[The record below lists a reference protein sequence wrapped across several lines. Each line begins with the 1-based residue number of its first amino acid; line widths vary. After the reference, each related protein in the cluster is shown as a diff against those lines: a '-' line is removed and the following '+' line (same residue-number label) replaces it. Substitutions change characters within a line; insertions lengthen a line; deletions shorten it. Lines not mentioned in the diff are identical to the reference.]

1 MPNSQTQ
8 QTVDVSIVI
17 PTYNRSGSLERTLRS
32 IGQNQYARTY
42 DVTVIDDGSPDNT
55 CQMLERLQKEMP
67 YPLNFHT
74 QQNSGPAV
82 ARNLGI
88 SSTTGPYVVFL
99 DDDHEVLD
107 GWLDALCD
115 PLPDETVGV
124 VNGKNDSVPDGGLA
138 ARYVCMRDEREAEK
152 VAKDKERYLTS
163 GNAGI
168 RRETLEST
176 GGFDPNYRA
185 VFKGVAPGGEDTE
198 LGMRIKD
205 GGLKIVY
212 RPEALTNH
220 FREMKLSKLFKERF
234 NFGRNR
240 IQWLEA
246 ENRPIS
252 LGGAL
257 RNALRAVISVLAI
270 PKHAINFKKMGYTWP
285 DSIAFGSLEKLT
297 QITYEYGTLYGLLF
311 K

>member
-32 IGQNQYARTY
+32 IGQNEYARTY

-257 RNALRAVISVLAI
+257 RNALRAVFSVLAI
-270 PKHAINFKKMGYTWP
+270 PKHAINFKKMGYTW
-285 DSIAFGSLEKLT
+285 
-297 QITYEYGTLYGLLF
+297 
-311 K
+311 